1 MVETTL
7 QGEACEGDLV
17 LLVSPDRKRYLIR
30 LERGEQWYSH
40 RGSILHDDLIGRPLG
55 RTLYTQHGYA
65 YLALEPSVN
74 DLLQEMPRASQIV
87 YGKDAAQIA
96 FRLSLCPGRTV
107 LETGTGSG
115 ALTLVLARAV
125 MPTGRVFSYETRPDA
140 FEMARNNLNDAG
152 VLPYVTLYNED
163 ISGGFHETGVDAC
176 FLDLREPWLFLD
188 HAWDVLKGS
197 GFFGALVPTTNQVSQ
212 LLEGLATRPFGDVTV
227 EEILQRSYKPVAAR
241 LRPEDRMIAHSA
253 FLVFARKIALGDESL
268 GWMPEKKRRAY
279 LGKQA
284 MAQREAA
291 QKSLENLRPNSAT
304 PHEDDPDA

>member
-1 MVETTL
+1 MIGVASA
-7 QGEACEGDLV
+7 QGEAREGDLV
-17 LLVSPDRKRYLIR
+17 LLISPDRKRYLIR
-30 LERGEQWYSH
+30 LQSGDQWFSH
-40 RGSILHDDLIGRPLG
+40 RGSILHDHLIGHPLG
-55 RTLYTQHGYA
+55 RTVYTQHGYA

-74 DLLQEMPRASQIV
+74 DLIQDLPRASQII
-87 YGKDAAQIA
+87 YGKDAAQII
-96 FRLSLCPGRTV
+96 FRLNLYPGRTV

-125 MPTGRVFSYETRPDA
+125 MPTGRVFSYETRPEA
-140 FEMARNNLNDAG
+140 FEMARRNLDDAG
-152 VLPYVTLYNED
+152 ALPYVTLYNED
-163 ISGGFHETGVDAC
+163 ISGGFHEVGVDAC

-212 LLEGLATRPFGDVTV
+212 LLEGLSTRAFGDIVV

-253 FLVFARKIALGDESL
+253 FLVFARKIARDDESL
-268 GWMPEKKRRAY
+268 AWMPEKKRRAY
-279 LGKQA
+279 LGKLA

-291 QKSLENLRPNSAT
+291 QKSPLT
-304 PHEDDPDA
+304 PDEDHPDS

>member
-1 MVETTL
+1 MGETNP
-7 QGEACEGDLV
+7 QGAVHEGDLV

-30 LERGEQWYSH
+30 LKAGEQWYSH
-40 RGSILHDDLIGRPLG
+40 RGSILHDDLIGQPLG

-65 YLALEPSVN
+65 YLALEPSIN
-74 DLLQEMPRASQIV
+74 DLMQDLPRASQIV
-87 YGKDAAQIA
+87 YGKDAAQIV
-96 FRLSLCPGRTV
+96 FRLNLYPGRTI

-115 ALTLVLARAV
+115 ALTLALARAV
-125 MPTGRVFSYETRPDA
+125 LPTGRVFSYETRPDA
-140 FEMARNNLNDAG
+140 FEMARSNLDDAG

-163 ISGGFHETGVDAC
+163 ISAGFHESEIDAC

-188 HAWDVLKGS
+188 HAWNVLKGS

-212 LLEGLATRPFGDVTV
+212 LLDGMAERPFGDVMV

-253 FLVFARKIALGDESL
+253 FLVFARKIARDDESL

-284 MAQREAA
+284 MAQREAEK
-291 QKSLENLRPNSAT
+291 KSTNR
-304 PHEDDPDA
+304 

>member
-1 MVETTL
+1 M
-7 QGEACEGDLV
+7 EATSLYGVASEGDLV

-30 LERGEQWYSH
+30 LKSGEQWYSH
-40 RGSILHDDLIGRPLG
+40 RGSIPHDQLIGEPLG
-55 RTLYTQHGYA
+55 RTVYTQHGYA
-65 YLALEPSVN
+65 YLALEPSIN
-74 DLLQEMPRASQIV
+74 DLVQELPRASQIV
-87 YGKDAAQIA
+87 YGKDAAQIV
-96 FRLSLCPGRTV
+96 FRLNLYPGRTI

-115 ALTLVLARAV
+115 ALTLVLARTV

-140 FEMARNNLNDAG
+140 YEMARSNLDDAG

-212 LLEGLATRPFGDVTV
+212 LLEGLATRPFGDVMV
-227 EEILQRSYKPVAAR
+227 EEILQRPYKPVAAR

-253 FLVFARKIALGDESL
+253 FLIFARKIARDDESL
-268 GWMPEKKRRAY
+268 GWIPEKKRRAY

-284 MAQREAA
+284 MAKREAEQQA
-291 QKSLENLRPNSAT
+291 GSSAAIS
-304 PHEDDPDA
+304 ELSPD

>member
-1 MVETTL
+1 MVGTSLHEV
-7 QGEACEGDLV
+7 AHEGDLV

-30 LERGEQWYSH
+30 LKSGEQWFSH

-65 YLALEPSVN
+65 YLALEPSIN
-74 DLLQEMPRASQIV
+74 DLVQELPRASQIV
-87 YGKDAAQIA
+87 YGKDAAQIV
-96 FRLSLCPGRTV
+96 FRLNLYPGRTV

-125 MPTGRVFSYETRPDA
+125 LPSGRVFSYETRPDA
-140 FEMARNNLNDAG
+140 FEMARDNLDDAG

-163 ISGGFHETGVDAC
+163 ISGGFHEAGVDAC

-212 LLEGLATRPFGDVTV
+212 LVEGLAARPFGDVMV
-227 EEILQRSYKPVAAR
+227 EEILQRSWKPVAAR

-253 FLVFARKIALGDESL
+253 FLVFARKIARDDESL
-268 GWMPEKKRRAY
+268 GWLPEKKRRAY
-279 LGKQA
+279 LGKLA
-284 MAQREAA
+284 MAKREAEL
-291 QKSLENLRPNSAT
+291 KST
-304 PHEDDPDA
+304 

>member
-1 MVETTL
+1 MVGTTL
-7 QGEACEGDLV
+7 QGEASEGDLV

-30 LERGEQWYSH
+30 LRSGEQWFSH
-40 RGSILHDDLIGRPLG
+40 RGSILHDDLIGLPLG
-55 RTLYTQHGYA
+55 RTVYTQHGYA
-65 YLALEPSVN
+65 YLALEPSIN

-87 YGKDAAQIA
+87 YGKDAAQIT

-125 MPTGRVFSYETRPDA
+125 MPAGRVFSYETRPDA
-140 FEMARNNLNDAG
+140 FEMARNNLDDAG

-197 GFFGALVPTTNQVSQ
+197 GFFGALIPTTNQVSQ

-253 FLVFARKIALGDESL
+253 FLVFARKIARDDESL

-291 QKSLENLRPNSAT
+291 QRSLENLQLNSAT

>member
-1 MVETTL
+1 M
-7 QGEACEGDLV
+7 EATRLHAVASEGDLV

-30 LERGEQWYSH
+30 LTCGEQWFSH
-40 RGSILHDDLIGRPLG
+40 RGSILHDQLIGQPLG
-55 RTLYTQHGYA
+55 RTVYTQHGYA
-65 YLALEPSVN
+65 YLALEPSLN
-74 DLLQEMPRASQIV
+74 DLIQELPRASQIV
-87 YGKDAAQIA
+87 YGKDAAQIV
-96 FRLSLCPGRTV
+96 FRLNLYPGRTV

-140 FEMARNNLNDAG
+140 YEMARNNLQDAG
-152 VLPYVTLYNED
+152 VLPFVTLYNED
-163 ISGGFHETGVDAC
+163 IGGGFHETGVDAC

-212 LLEGLATRPFGDVTV
+212 LIEGLAARPFGDLMV

-253 FLVFARKIALGDESL
+253 FLVFARKIARDDESL
-268 GWMPEKKRRAY
+268 GWLPEKKRRAY
-279 LGKQA
+279 LGKLA
-284 MAQREAA
+284 MAQRAA
-291 QKSLENLRPNSAT
+291 EQESA
-304 PHEDDPDA
+304 